1 MSGAEQMPAAAML
14 LQQRNAYIVAIEN
27 RRGGRLMSL
36 IEKWA
41 LQLAAMFLFG
51 WAAAVTAG
59 WSGGIVNGDGSERLA
74 QLTEAPP
81 LLTDHAK

>member
-1 MSGAEQMPAAAML
+1 
-14 LQQRNAYIVAIEN
+14 
-27 RRGGRLMSL
+27 MSL

-41 LQLAAMFLFG
+41 LQLAAIFLFG

-81 LLTDHAK
+81 LLASHAK